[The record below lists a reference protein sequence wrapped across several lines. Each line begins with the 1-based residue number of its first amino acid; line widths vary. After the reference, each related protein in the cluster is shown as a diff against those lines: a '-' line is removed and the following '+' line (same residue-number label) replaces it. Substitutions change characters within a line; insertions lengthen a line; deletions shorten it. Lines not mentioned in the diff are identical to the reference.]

1 MQAHRLAT
9 ASTLIAC
16 ALSANV
22 HAEAMS
28 ASASASITHLTFTLI
43 DLAPLDGIAPSLQFL
58 DSSGALGSWEASVHT
73 NTITPDGF
81 SNDMGSVQVLPSGTL
96 SPLTPNELSVAN
108 TAGQASMVLTASSI
122 HLQASTTMDAA
133 TAATGISRYVNAYI
147 APSMNGWGNVI
158 RYTLSANTAVR
169 VQGQYQLSA
178 QSQVDEAL
186 GSGYA
191 YAGLDFVGVSSAAE
205 STVSQQVYT
214 STLGFPG
221 LSSGSFDFF
230 LGNKSSLSE
239 ENMLFVTLSAS
250 ASLNGLVSDVPE
262 PTSVAL
268 MLAGLGVACAAGQR
282 RRAGR

>member
-1 MQAHRLAT
+1 MQAHRLAV

-22 HAEAMS
+22 HAEALS
-28 ASASASITHLTFTLI
+28 ASASASITNLTFTLI

-58 DSSGALGSWEASVHT
+58 DSTGALGSWDASVHA

-81 SNDMGSVQVLPSGTL
+81 SNDVGSVQVMPSGTL
-96 SPLTPNELSVAN
+96 SPLAPNELSVAN

-133 TAATGISRYVNAYI
+133 TAATGVGHYVDAYI
-147 APSMNGWGNVI
+147 VPSVNGWGNVI
-158 RYTLSANTAVR
+158 RYTLSAKTAVR

-178 QSQVDEAL
+178 QAQVDETL

-205 STVSQQVYT
+205 SAVSQHAYA
-214 STLGFPG
+214 STLGFP
-221 LSSGSFDFF
+221 STHSGSFDFF
-230 LGNKSSLSE
+230 LGNKSSESE
-239 ENMLFVTLSAS
+239 ENMLYVTLSAS
-250 ASLNGLVSDVPE
+250 TSLNGLVSDVPE

-268 MLAGLGVACAAGQR
+268 MLAGLGVVVGTR
-282 RRAGR
+282 RRLRH